1 MMFDFCFVLASLS
14 PIVSFDSKVRDHS
27 QRVGLG
33 GFFLVFLGCC
43 LDASGKLSFSVQ
55 AAISS

>member
-14 PIVSFDSKVRDHS
+14 PIVSFESKVRDHS
-27 QRVGLG
+27 QRVYLVLG
-33 GFFLVFLGCC
+33 FVFFGCC
-43 LDASGKLSFSVQ
+43 LDASGKLSSSVQ